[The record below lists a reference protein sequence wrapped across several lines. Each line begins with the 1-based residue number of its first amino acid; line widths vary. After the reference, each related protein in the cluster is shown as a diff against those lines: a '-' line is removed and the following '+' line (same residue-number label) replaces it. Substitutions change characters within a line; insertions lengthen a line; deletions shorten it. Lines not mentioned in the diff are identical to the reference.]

1 MKCDR
6 LPPDDPREWIRR
18 AKSNLVIAGKHDPQV
33 DAADLCFEAQQCAEK
48 SIKAV
53 FLKRGLS
60 FPYVHDL
67 QRLLRLLAEDGAKVP
82 KYVLDSSELTQYAHV
97 MRYPGFSDPVTIRQY
112 RRAIRIAESVLRW
125 AERMVESPAGRTESD
140 K

>member
-1 MKCDR
+1 MKLNR

-18 AKSNLVIAGKHDPQV
+18 GKSNLVIAGNRDPQV
-33 DAADLCFEAQQCAEK
+33 DLADLCFEAQQCAEK

-53 FLKRGLS
+53 FLKRGMS

-67 QRLLRLLAEDGAKVP
+67 QRLLKLLTDDGCKVP
-82 KYVLDSSELTQYAHV
+82 KYVRESSELTQYAHV
-97 MRYPGFSDPVTIRQY
+97 MRYPVFVENGLPIRVPADQLEPY
-112 RRAIRIAESVLRW
+112 IAAAKV
-125 AERMVESPAGRTESD
+125 